1 MILPRLLKVAL
12 GAALIGLSACTTTPA
27 EPPRPAPF
35 AETEVAGVRWGAI
48 VMTLDGREVF
58 SLNADERFIPASN
71 TKVFTSAAA
80 FHYLSGLD
88 VPDPAAGTSLWLEP
102 RGEGAAPD
110 LVLMGAG
117 DPALADRPGCLSN
130 CLHQLADAVAAA
142 GIARVGDIIGDD
154 TLLPAEPWGQGWS
167 WNNFVWYYA
176 APVSALSVNEN
187 GLSLIVVAGSAPGDP
202 AEASWAPGDDLL
214 SLDNQ
219 LITGLPGSEP
229 TLRMQRVPG
238 LETLRLTGY
247 IPADAAP
254 RAYAVAMRAPAET
267 AAARLSRLLTERGV
281 TVEGKTRARH
291 EPAAREAG
299 LGAPVLI
306 AQLTP
311 PPLIE
316 SVRHILVNSQN
327 LHAELLL
334 RRIALGRGELSPE
347 GGPEVLAA
355 LVTEAGL
362 TPVEVELF
370 DGSGLSSYNRV
381 TPRGMAQFLRWTAQ
395 QDWGEEWRA
404 LMPVGGESGTL
415 ARRFRGT
422 PLEGKVY
429 AKTGSLHG
437 VNALSGFVTARSGQ
451 TLIFAVYAN
460 DRPAEAPSIIAEMDA
475 NLVRIAEE
483 N

>member
-71 TKVFTSAAA
+71 TKVFTSTAA
-80 FHYLSGLD
+80 FHYLLGLD
-88 VPDPAAGTSLWLEP
+88 APDPAAGTSLWLEP

-117 DPALADRPGCLSN
+117 DPALADRPDCLSN

-187 GLSLIVVAGSAPGDP
+187 GLSLIVAAGSAPGDP

-254 RAYAVAMRAPAET
+254 RAYAVAMRDPAE
-267 AAARLSRLLTERGV
+267 AAATRLSRLLIERGV
-281 TVEGKTRARH
+281 TVEGETRARH
-291 EPAAREAG
+291 EPAARETG

-311 PPLIE
+311 PPLID

-334 RRIALGRGELSPE
+334 RRIALARGELSPE

-355 LVTEAGL
+355 LVAEAGL

-381 TPRGMAQFLRWTAQ
+381 TPRGMAQFLRWAAQ
-395 QDWGEEWRA
+395 QDWGDEWRA

-437 VNALSGFVTARSGQ
+437 VNALSGFMTARSGQ

-475 NLVRIAEE
+475 NLARIAEE